1 MSEIADMAVVG
12 AGPCGLAVGA
22 AARAAGLHSVLFD
35 RGCITSSIV
44 EYPIYMTFFS
54 TPERLEIGGVPFV
67 VGGAKPT
74 RREALIYYRRVARHF
89 DLDVRQYEE
98 VFEISGGEGD
108 FTLRSRPLHG
118 GERHLRARC
127 VVLATGALGAP
138 NLLSIPGEELPHVFH
153 AFREALPYY
162 DQEVLLV
169 GGGNSAAESAL
180 ELFRAGARVT
190 VVHFEDKFDRGV
202 KPWIRSDIENRIEA
216 GEIEVRWR
224 TRVERIEPGR
234 VSLRETGSDSTSE
247 RRAHWVFALTGW
259 QPDHGFF
266 RRLGVALDP
275 DTGIPSYDPDTMETN
290 VRGLYVAGVV
300 VAGYDANKVFIE
312 NGRHHGEVLVKA
324 VEERARAEGW
334 HPAS

>member
-1 MSEIADMAVVG
+1 MSETADMAVVG
-12 AGPCGLAVGA
+12 AGPCGLAVGV
-22 AARAAGLHSVLFD
+22 AARAKGLRSVLFD

-54 TPERLEIGGVPFV
+54 TAERLEIGGVPFV
-67 VGGAKPT
+67 VGGAKPN

-98 VFEISGGEGD
+98 VVEISGAEGD
-108 FTLRSRPLHG
+108 FTLTSRPLHG
-118 GERHLRARC
+118 GERHLRARS
-127 VVLATGALGAP
+127 VALATGALGAP

-153 AFREALPYY
+153 AFREAQPYY
-162 DQEVLLV
+162 DQDVLVV

-190 VVHFEDKFDRGV
+190 VVHFEDRFDRGV

-216 GEIEVRWR
+216 GEVAVRWR

-247 RRAHWVFALTGW
+247 HRADWIFALTGW
-259 QPDHGFF
+259 QPDHAFF
-266 RRLGVALDP
+266 RRLGIALDP
-275 DTGIPSYDPDTMETN
+275 ETGIPSYDPDTMQTT
-290 VRGLYVAGVV
+290 VPGLYIAGVV

-312 NGRHHGEVLVKA
+312 NGRHHGEVLVRA
-324 VEERARAEGW
+324 YVERARAKGW
-334 HPAS
+334 HRAS